1 MAGISITGLVSGSFD
16 WKAVVDQLITIDS
29 APVTRLQTEEAA
41 NNNKLAS
48 LGDISTAMTDLQSS
62 VISLRS
68 STLFKSRAAASSV
81 AGSTWGLT
89 ASTSATLGS
98 YSIGVSQLATSARRL
113 GASGVSAK
121 VSGSSDVSSVTL
133 ATMPTATAITAGNFT
148 VNGKT
153 ITVATTDR
161 LSDVFA
167 QISTATSGKIQAS
180 YDSAT
185 DKITLAS
192 TDGSEVE
199 LGATNDTSNFLAAV
213 GLANNASTSVTSSF
227 KLGSASLTAT
237 LGSSR
242 LAGALTPDGSGNGS
256 FSINGVT
263 IGYNVNTDTLKSVL
277 NKINASTAGV
287 TATYDPTNDRFLLTN
302 NATGDV
308 GVGAN
313 EISGGLLDAMG
324 LTTGSALQHGK
335 NAEFTVNGGG
345 TMVSASNTL
354 DGALFGATGLSVK
367 VDTATTQTIS
377 VTADTASM
385 KSAITDFID
394 KFNTVQSLI
403 ESETAIKVGANG
415 KVTTAI
421 LAGNHDVENWGT
433 QLRRLAFQSIDGL
446 STTMSRLSDIGIDF
460 DSTDSTLSVK
470 DSSKLTA
477 ALANNSEDINAFFT
491 NTSTGF
497 AQQISDFLTQT
508 LKSNDGAVATQ
519 KNTLTKQNT
528 DIEAQIATLNA
539 RLASERERLTNAFIA
554 MDNAKSTA
562 NQQQTT
568 LNNMFK
574 TTSSS
579 SSSS

>member
-1 MAGISITGLVSGSFD
+1 MAGISISGLVSGSFD
-16 WKAVVDQLITIDS
+16 WKSVVDQLITVDS
-29 APVTRLQTEEAA
+29 APVTRLQNEEAA

-48 LGDISTAMTDLQSS
+48 LADISTAMTDLQNS

-68 STLFKSRAAASSV
+68 STLFKGRSAASSLS
-81 AGSTWGLT
+81 GSTWGLT

-98 YSIGVSQLATSARRL
+98 YTIGVSQLATSARRV

-121 VSGSSDVSSVTL
+121 VSASSDVSSVTL
-133 ATMPTATAITAGNFT
+133 ATMPTATAIRAGSFT
-148 VNGKT
+148 VDGKT

-161 LSDVFA
+161 LSDVFT
-167 QISTATSGKIQAS
+167 QISTATSGKVQAS

-185 DKITLAS
+185 DKITFAS

-199 LGATNDTSNFLAAV
+199 LGATNDTSNFLAAI

-227 KLGSASLTAT
+227 KLGSASLSAT

-263 IGYNVNTDTLKSVL
+263 INYNVNTDTLKSVL

-313 EISGGLLDAMG
+313 EISGGLLTAMG

-367 VDTATTQTIS
+367 VDTATTQTVS

-394 KFNTVQSLI
+394 KFNAVQTLI
-403 ESETAIKVGANG
+403 ESETAIKVGADG
-415 KVTTAI
+415 KVTTAT
-421 LAGNHDVENWGT
+421 LASNHDVENWGT
-433 QLRRLAFQSIDGL
+433 QLRRLAFQSIGGL

-460 DSTDSTLSVK
+460 DSTDAQLSVK
-470 DSSKLTA
+470 DSGKLEA

-497 AQQISDFLTQT
+497 AQQISNFLTQT
-508 LKSNDGAVATQ
+508 LSSNGGGLATQ
-519 KNTLTKQNT
+519 KSTLTKQNT

-554 MDNAKSTA
+554 MDKAKSTA

-574 TTSSS
+574 TSSS